1 MTFPAWTA
9 APEHADCKFIGAVQ
23 VLHSQSCSWQQTAP
37 SKSVGHSNMSMV
49 QDVTTFLAWAAEPEH
64 DERKL
69 MGAKWIFIL
78 SVVLLTA
85 GYYKRWKWAPL
96 KSRKVIVDAIN

>member
-1 MTFPAWTA
+1 MQHLAMSVPKHQLMACA
-9 APEHADCKFIGAVQ
+9 A
-23 VLHSQSCSWQQTAP
+23 
-37 SKSVGHSNMSMV
+37 M

-96 KSRKVIVDAIN
+96 KSRKVIVDAVN